1 MSNRDFRD
9 KKRERAEMRERMSRG
24 NQAGKPVPYW
34 RIVIGVII
42 VVFAIVRIGI
52 RMARSAQAEE
62 VQANPIEFVRDINSA
77 NKKADENRLNK
88 REITNYAGSSTDAV
102 KIPITSKIEISLPE
116 GFYRFPRFQNDTIL
130 LIAYA
135 NNFLLTCEKY
145 ELASGQTPEEQWLT
159 SQRENNSEFSM
170 LPYEKAEFMGT
181 VGSNT
186 EVENLERN
194 FKFKYKTHWRY
205 GHTRM
210 IEAKG
215 YRYYFTISGVKEDF
229 KGLKKYLKY
238 YLRVEK

>member
-1 MSNRDFRD
+1 
-9 KKRERAEMRERMSRG
+9 
-24 NQAGKPVPYW
+24 
-34 RIVIGVII
+34 
-42 VVFAIVRIGI
+42 
-52 RMARSAQAEE
+52 
-62 VQANPIEFVRDINSA
+62 
-77 NKKADENRLNK
+77 
-88 REITNYAGSSTDAV
+88 
-102 KIPITSKIEISLPE
+102 
-116 GFYRFPRFQNDTIL
+116 
-130 LIAYA
+130 
-135 NNFLLTCEKY
+135 
-145 ELASGQTPEEQWLT
+145 
-159 SQRENNSEFSM
+159 M